1 MDWSHFE
8 LRRFLF
14 QCDFAVGYQRLRGK
28 QCMYPFGFHCTGMP
42 IKACADK
49 LKREMED
56 YGCPPVFP
64 AEEEEEAPKEEDRE
78 PIIKVNH
85 NCTYFI
91 FHRSYIVHHAHP
103 FCRTNRRAK
112 RPSSRPKPGL
122 PSSSGRSCSLWGCPT
137 RRYPSLPTPASGSNT
152 SRLAPFGT

>member
-1 MDWSHFE
+1 MVDKHGTITRKKVHIE
-8 LRRFLF
+8 LKRSLL

-64 AEEEEEAPKEEDRE
+64 AEEEEAAPKEEDSE
-78 PIIKVNH
+78 PIIKVA
-85 NCTYFI
+85 I
-91 FHRSYIVHHAHP
+91 IS
-103 FCRTNRRAK
+103 
-112 RPSSRPKPGL
+112 
-122 PSSSGRSCSLWGCPT
+122 
-137 RRYPSLPTPASGSNT
+137 
-152 SRLAPFGT
+152 